1 MMKAPLAVLLISVSD
16 GFVLLRNHPIAHDI
30 GSLHQRRSDLSD
42 TGDATARGRSSR
54 IQDAVGADDCGERTP
69 ASPDPDASVRRRN
82 LLATALT
89 AGCGCCGSA
98 IRAADA
104 LELSG
109 RRESPYDTARNA
121 LADKFFA
128 DGMATGMDDYES
140 KARPYKSQL
149 FTDMF
154 RTLSEQ
160 KRGGQSP
167 PVIVEVGMGTFP
179 NAHFYAEGMKSSE
192 MDEIEVIGIDP
203 NDSMTSYAR
212 DSAKKAGLGGG
223 VSLQNAHGVAEALP
237 LPDGSVDAVV
247 CTLTLCSVPNQELAL
262 AEIRRVL
269 RPGGTYL
276 FWEHVL
282 SRDDI
287 GLALQQ
293 RLLTPLQ
300 TIVADGCHLDRQT
313 GTLIRQ
319 AGFEDVQMEYVSLDA
334 SLISPTVY
342 GRCLA

>member
-1 MMKAPLAVLLISVSD
+1 
-16 GFVLLRNHPIAHDI
+16 
-30 GSLHQRRSDLSD
+30 
-42 TGDATARGRSSR
+42 
-54 IQDAVGADDCGERTP
+54 
-69 ASPDPDASVRRRN
+69 
-82 LLATALT
+82 
-89 AGCGCCGSA
+89 
-98 IRAADA
+98 
-104 LELSG
+104 
-109 RRESPYDTARNA
+109 
-121 LADKFFA
+121 
-128 DGMATGMDDYES
+128 MATEMGDYES
-140 KARPYKSQL
+140 KAKPYKSQL
-149 FTDMF
+149 FKSMF

-160 KRGGQSP
+160 KRSGQSA

-179 NAHFYAEGMKSSE
+179 NAVFYAEGMLSSGME
-192 MDEIEVIGIDP
+192 ELDVIGVDP

-212 DSAKKAGLGGG
+212 KSAEKAGLDGR
-223 VSLQNAHGVAEALP
+223 VSLRNAHGVAEALP
-237 LPDGSVDAVV
+237 LPDDSVDAVV

-282 SRDDI
+282 SQDDV

-313 GTLIRQ
+313 GRLIRQ
-319 AGFEDVQMEYVSLDA
+319 AGFEDVQMQYVNLDA